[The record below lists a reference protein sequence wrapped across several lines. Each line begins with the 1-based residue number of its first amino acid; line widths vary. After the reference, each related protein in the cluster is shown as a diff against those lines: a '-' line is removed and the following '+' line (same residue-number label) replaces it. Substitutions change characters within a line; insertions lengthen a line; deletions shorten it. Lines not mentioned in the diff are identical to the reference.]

1 MINWLI
7 ILEILYL
14 IAVGLICIRIIFD
27 TRNNTKALAYIL
39 LIVFLPVIG
48 IIFYFSFGINYRR
61 RKIYSKKLIRDV
73 SLAAKLSEK
82 IFHDSKMIFDRSPA
96 TMQVSKKLALML
108 LRDSDSPLT
117 ENNAVKLL
125 INGENKF
132 PEVIQALKQAK
143 RHIHL
148 EYYIFDD
155 DRIGQEIEKVLIE
168 KVKEGVTV
176 RVIYDDFGSRPIRRK
191 MVSRLK
197 EGGVKVF
204 PFHKIAFIALAN
216 RLNYRNHRKII
227 VIDGRT
233 GFIGGINI
241 SDKYINKENS
251 GKLFWRDTHLKIEG
265 TGVRHL
271 QYLFL
276 CDWNFCAKDDLQ
288 PDESF
293 FPAKETFK
301 IKGDKLVQIAASGP
315 DSEIPTILFALLHAM
330 NLASEEILLTTPY
343 FIPEESIQNA
353 LTIAALGGVSVKLL
367 VPERSDSFFV
377 DAAASSYYEDLLKA
391 GVAIY
396 RYKKGFVHAK
406 TLVIDRKIAMVG
418 TANIDYRSFDLNFE
432 VNAII
437 YDEGL
442 AAELRKVFY
451 EDMANAESIDITA
464 WQKRPRMRQL
474 FEKAAG
480 LLSPLL

>member
-7 ILEILYL
+7 ILEVLYL
-14 IAVGLICIRIIFD
+14 IAIGLICIRIIFD
-27 TRNNTKALAYIL
+27 TRNNTKALAYVL
-39 LIVFLPVIG
+39 LVIFLPVIG
-48 IIFYFSFGINYRR
+48 VIFYFSFGINYRR
-61 RKIYSKKLIRDV
+61 RMIYSKKLIRDV

-82 IFHDSKMIFDRSPA
+82 IFNDSKLIFDRSPA
-96 TMQVSKKLALML
+96 TVQASKKLALML

-117 ENNAVKLL
+117 ENNSVKLL

-132 PEVIQALKQAK
+132 PEVLQALEQAK
-143 RHIHL
+143 KHIHL

-155 DRIGQEIEKVLIE
+155 DRIGQEIEKVLI
-168 KVKEGVTV
+168 KKAKEGVTV

-191 MVSRLK
+191 MASRLK
-197 EGGVKVF
+197 EAGVKVF
-204 PFHKIAFIALAN
+204 PFHRIAFIALAN

-241 SDKYINKENS
+241 SDRYINEETS
-251 GKLFWRDTHLKIEG
+251 EKLFWRDTHLKIEG

-271 QYLFL
+271 QYIFL
-276 CDWNFCAKDDLQ
+276 CDWNFCAGDNLQ

-301 IKGDKLVQIAASGP
+301 IKGNKLVQIAASGP
-315 DSEIPTILFALLHAM
+315 DSEIPTILFALLQAI

-367 VPERSDSFFV
+367 VPEHSDSFFV
-377 DAAASSYYEDLLKA
+377 DAAASSYYDELLRA
-391 GVAIY
+391 GVGIY

-432 VNAII
+432 VNAVI
-437 YDEGL
+437 YDEDL
-442 AAELRKVFY
+442 ATELRNVFY
-451 EDMANAESIDITA
+451 EDMANAERIDILT
-464 WQKRPRMRQL
+464 WRKRPRMRQL

>member
-7 ILEILYL
+7 IFEILYL
-14 IAVGLICIRIIFD
+14 IMIGLICVRIIFD

-39 LIVFLPVIG
+39 LIIFLPVIG

-73 SLAAKLSEK
+73 TLTNRLTKK
-82 IFHDSKMIFDRSPA
+82 IIRDSKMVFDRSPA
-96 TMQVSKKLALML
+96 TVQASKKLALML
-108 LRDSDSPLT
+108 LNDSDSPLT
-117 ENNAVKLL
+117 ENNSVKLL
-125 INGENKF
+125 INGEKKF
-132 PEVIQALKQAK
+132 PEVLQALNLAK
-143 RHIHL
+143 HHIHL

-155 DRIGQEIEKVLIE
+155 AEIGQEIEKILIS
-168 KVKEGVTV
+168 KAKEGVDV
-176 RVIYDDFGSRPIRRK
+176 RVIYDDFGSRSIRKK
-191 MVSRLK
+191 MAPRLK
-197 EGGVKVF
+197 EGGVKVY

-227 VIDGRT
+227 VIDGRI

-241 SDKYINKENS
+241 SDRYINTEGS

-271 QYLFL
+271 QYVFM
-276 CDWNFCAKDDLQ
+276 CDWNFCANDSLQ
-288 PDESF
+288 PNESF
-293 FPAKETFK
+293 FPPKETFK
-301 IKGDKLVQIAASGP
+301 NPGNKLVQIAASGP
-315 DSEIPTILFALLHAM
+315 DSEVPTILFALLQAV

-353 LTIAALGGVSVKLL
+353 LIIAALGGVSVKLL
-367 VPERSDSFFV
+367 VPERSDSLFV
-377 DAAASSYYEDLLKA
+377 DAAAHSYYEELLKA
-391 GVAIY
+391 GVEIY
-396 RYKKGFVHAK
+396 QYKKGFVHAK
-406 TLVIDRKIAMVG
+406 TMAIDRKIAIIG

-432 VNAII
+432 VNALV
-437 YDEGL
+437 YDE
-442 AAELRKVFY
+442 ELTGELIKVFY
-451 EDMANAESIDITA
+451 EDLADSERIDIGV

-474 FEKAAG
+474 LEKAAG